1 MSKLESRPF
10 DLEPMTAPVDDPREL
25 HAALDIREGPA
36 RKNGE
41 PDERIGCQTSKCFP
55 DLGIEPHVGRTAC
68 DSCQRPVEVED
79 QNEACPRLNLGLE
92 AVLEAAIGGFVR
104 SEAAQCSLAPRFST
118 GRRVR
123 SLRRRPAHR

>member
-10 DLEPMTAPVDDPREL
+10 DLEPMAASVQNSREL
-25 HAALDIREGPA
+25 HPALDIREGPA

-41 PDERIGCQTSKCFP
+41 PDERIGCQTLKCFP
-55 DLGIEPHVGRTAC
+55 DLGMEPRVGRTARN
-68 DSCQRPVEVED
+68 SCQRPIEVED
-79 QNEACPRLNLGLE
+79 ENEACPRLDLGLD

-118 GRRVR
+118 GRRAR
-123 SLRRRPAHR
+123 SVRRRPAQR